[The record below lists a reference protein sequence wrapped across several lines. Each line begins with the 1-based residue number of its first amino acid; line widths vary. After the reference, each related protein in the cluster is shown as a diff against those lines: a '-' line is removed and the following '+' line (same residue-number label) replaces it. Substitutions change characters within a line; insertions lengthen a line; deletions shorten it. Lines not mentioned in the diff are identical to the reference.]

1 MDTVYSSQKFFY
13 LPPSPHV
20 DYKPSKRRGPFKP
33 LPCCLKQRLAHS
45 EFLITTYYIKRKSS
59 NVTPTFALSKRE
71 MHRSTHE

>member
-45 EFLITTYYIKRKSS
+45 EFLITTYYKKIIQHDSHLCTFKKRDAQKH
-59 NVTPTFALSKRE
+59 T
-71 MHRSTHE
+71 